1 MNIGT
6 VMMLPRDVDVRCSVR
21 IVSFCVVSNSDRIQ
35 SMRSHTKKVPITKLA
50 SASSGLKDVRN
61 GFYEEVGETLRLI
74 RIDSDRREHLLWL

>member
-6 VMMLPRDVDVRCSVR
+6 VMMPPRDVDMRCVR

-35 SMRSHTKKVPITKLA
+35 SMRSHTTYAPSSLLKKVPITKLA

-61 GFYEEVGETLRLI
+61 GFYQEVGG
-74 RIDSDRREHLLWL
+74 DSAVDTD